1 MSTSGF
7 LSKSLTASLFVLGT
21 VALVN
26 LAFPLASS
34 ADPFKLGAEQKQF
47 NESGSYPAYPQYP
60 TPQAMPAPRPPM
72 NGNIREDV
80 RPRPP
85 INAGIQQDNPPPRRP
100 PIQLQ
105 AERVVLPASFLGS
118 WNVQGQRTK
127 VEALPEFQA
136 GAEAG
141 FATNTSN
148 VWNIGGDPN
157 SGYSMSNDQGV
168 STQLVVD
175 KVEGNTAFI
184 RYQHPIKNTVAG
196 EAIVMSLVP
205 GGAQFNGLER
215 ISITKQGQV
224 RAKVTYQLVGRRG
237 RRGR

>member
-7 LSKSLTASLFVLGT
+7 LSKSLTNSLFVVGA

-26 LAFPLASS
+26 LAFPLASL
-34 ADPFKLGAEQKQF
+34 ADPFKLGAEQKQY
-47 NESGSYPAYPQYP
+47 NEGGSYPAYPQYP
-60 TPQAMPAPRPPM
+60 TPQAMPAPRPP
-72 NGNIREDV
+72 IPASVREDV
-80 RPRPP
+80 RPTPRM
-85 INAGIQQDNPPPRRP
+85 NGGVQDNQPPRRP

-105 AERVVLPASFLGS
+105 AQRVVLPASFLGA

-136 GAEAG
+136 GAEAV
-141 FATNTSN
+141 FAPNTSN

-157 SGYSMSNDQGV
+157 SGYRMSNDQGV

-215 ISITKQGQV
+215 VSITKQGEV

-237 RRGR
+237 R

>member
-7 LSKSLTASLFVLGT
+7 LSKSLTATPFLVAM

-26 LAFPLASS
+26 LSAFQPAS
-34 ADPFKLGAEQKQF
+34 ADPFKLGAEQKQY
-47 NESGSYPAYPQYP
+47 NEGGSYPGYPQYP
-60 TPQAMPAPRPPM
+60 TPQAIPASV
-72 NGNIREDV
+72 REDV

-85 INAGIQQDNPPPRRP
+85 MNGNVQQDQPPPRRP

-105 AERVVLPASFLGS
+105 AQRVVLPANFLGA

-127 VEALPEFQA
+127 VEATPEFQA
-136 GAEAG
+136 GAEAA
-141 FATNTSN
+141 FAPNTSN

-157 SGYSMSNDQGV
+157 SGYSMRNDQGV
-168 STQLVVD
+168 NTQLVVD

-205 GGAQFNGLER
+205 GGVQFNGLER
-215 ISITKQGQV
+215 VSISKQGEV

-237 RRGR
+237 R

>member
-1 MSTSGF
+1 MSTSG
-7 LSKSLTASLFVLGT
+7 LVSKSLLASLFVVGT

-34 ADPFKLGAEQKQF
+34 ADPFKLGAEQKQY
-47 NESGSYPAYPQYP
+47 NEGGSYPAYPQYP
-60 TPQAMPAPRPPM
+60 TPQAMPAPRPPI

-85 INAGIQQDNPPPRRP
+85 MNAGIQQNVPPPRP
-100 PIQLQ
+100 QIKLQ
-105 AERVVLPASFLGS
+105 AQRVVLPASSLGA

-136 GAEAG
+136 GAEAV
-141 FATNTSN
+141 FAPNTSN

-157 SGYSMSNDQGV
+157 SGYRMSNDQGV

-215 ISITKQGQV
+215 VSITKQGEV

-237 RRGR
+237 R

>member
-1 MSTSGF
+1 MSTSG
-7 LSKSLTASLFVLGT
+7 LVSKSLLASLFVVGT

-34 ADPFKLGAEQKQF
+34 ADPFKLGAEQKQY
-47 NESGSYPAYPQYP
+47 NEGGSYPAYPQYP
-60 TPQAMPAPRPPM
+60 TPQAMPAPRPPI

-85 INAGIQQDNPPPRRP
+85 MNAGIQQNVPPPRP
-100 PIQLQ
+100 QIKLQ
-105 AERVVLPASFLGS
+105 AQRVVLPASFLGA

-136 GAEAG
+136 GAEAV
-141 FATNTSN
+141 FAPNTSN

-157 SGYSMSNDQGV
+157 SGYRMSNDQGV

-215 ISITKQGQV
+215 VSITKQGEV

-237 RRGR
+237 R

>member
-1 MSTSGF
+1 MSTSGLF
-7 LSKSLTASLFVLGT
+7 GKSMNAYLLLGA

-26 LAFPLASS
+26 FAALPQGAA
-34 ADPFKLGAEQKQF
+34 AEPFKLGAEQKQF
-47 NESGSYPAYPQYP
+47 NEDSSYPAYPQYP

-72 NGNIREDV
+72 RGNVQQDAPR
-80 RPRPP
+80 RPMNAGVQQDAPPRRPP
-85 INAGIQQDNPPPRRP
+85 INAGIQQ
-100 PIQLQ
+100 
-105 AERVVLPASFLGS
+105 RVVLPASFLGS
-118 WNVQGQRTK
+118 WNVSGQRTK

-136 GAEAG
+136 GAEAV
-141 FATNTSN
+141 FAPNTNN

-215 ISITKQGQV
+215 VSITKQGQV

-237 RRGR
+237 R